1 MPRGKK
7 IKDFYFGDKQQ
18 KAVERYLLTED
29 IDERNKIFNETLKP
43 AFTTMIES
51 IIRSFNLFTP
61 GEEFQETFDD
71 TMSFLM
77 TKINHYKPETN
88 FKAYSYCGTICKRH
102 LINKIKQYEKRVL
115 RNESF
120 DSESFDVNLNN
131 NLKYSYEADKDKRDY
146 LKALFDEIITS
157 LQEMVNAPGSYK
169 LKDNDIKVGRSLINL
184 FNEWDNLF
192 ATMGTDKFNRSSI
205 ILYIQE
211 STLLTA
217 EEVKKS
223 LTKFKTVYKQI
234 KSNVADIY
242 L

>member
-7 IKDFYFGDKQQ
+7 IKDFYFGEKQQ
-18 KAVERYLLTED
+18 QAVEQYLLTED
-29 IDERNKIFNETLKP
+29 IEIRNQLFNDILKP
-43 AFTTMIES
+43 AFTIMIES
-51 IIRSFNLFTP
+51 IIRSFGLFTP

-77 TKINHYKPETN
+77 TKINHYKPETK
-88 FKAYSYCGTICKRH
+88 FKAYSYCSTICKRH
-102 LINKIKQYEKRVL
+102 LINKIKQYQRRVT

-120 DSESFDVNLNN
+120 DAASFDVNLDN
-131 NLKYSYEADKDKRDY
+131 NLKYSYEADKDKREF
-146 LKALFDEIITS
+146 LKVLFEEIIAS
-157 LQEMVNAPGSYK
+157 LQKMVNKPTVFK
-169 LKDNDIKVGRSLINL
+169 LKDNDIKVGKSLINL
-184 FNEWDNLF
+184 FNEWDTLF

-211 STLLTA
+211 STFLSP

-223 LTKFKTVYKQI
+223 LGKYKAAYKKI